1 MDPYINLP
9 AMDRKKAGHYFSFTV
24 FNNKGGRGGRGH
36 FVYSTPDKF
45 HKYSAEQPYFPVKS
59 LDKLSVLNSLMEM
72 VSSFDFPAI
81 SVLQNKFCKISL
93 QVLHFHLTQ
102 VMGQHWCI

>member
-24 FNNKGGRGGRGH
+24 FSNKGGRGGGH

-45 HKYSAEQPYFPVKS
+45 HK
-59 LDKLSVLNSLMEM
+59 
-72 VSSFDFPAI
+72 
-81 SVLQNKFCKISL
+81 
-93 QVLHFHLTQ
+93 
-102 VMGQHWCI
+102 

>member
-24 FNNKGGRGGRGH
+24 FNNKGDRRGGGILYTQLQTS
-36 FVYSTPDKF
+36 FTN
-45 HKYSAEQPYFPVKS
+45 SAEQPYFPVKS
-59 LDKLSVLNSLMEM
+59 LDKLSTLNKVMEM

-81 SVLQNKFCKISL
+81 SASQNKFCEICL
-93 QVLHFHLTQ
+93 HVLYVLSCDTRYGPTL
-102 VMGQHWCI
+102 V